1 MAHLTGANIAPEGGE
16 WGLDWCGL
24 DWLPAWESKC
34 PVAIAPGNPDSDRSP
49 DPYSDPTPNPRHPRT
64 EILFYIGSRK

>member
-24 DWLPAWESKC
+24 DWLPALVGKC
-34 PVAIAPGNPDSDRSP
+34 PVAIAPGNPASGPPRAP
-49 DPYSDPTPNPRHPRT
+49 IHPTPNPRHPRT